1 MSRNDFVI
9 VGKMGMNKGTD
20 KFKPFEVTDNG
31 KGWNSKKINFFVKN
45 DLNYQNLTVR
55 GGYSDKNK
63 VVYTLVKDETTG
75 KYKSE
80 QIAWDKRLE
89 KSNIEK
95 VAEFK
100 KFVIVMGKDLE
111 GNDIRMEFIHE
122 WDFID
127 NIKFICEDEQYK
139 DKLWRVMGEV
149 VTSEWKGKYY
159 TNFVPSR
166 IYLVDDTTEQVS
178 EGVLEFHYGEGA
190 IVDCFEDL
198 KKIVLNG
205 YTRQYDGSKKED
217 IGVPVKGL
225 EIDFSNVAEDKR
237 EKIYKKYLEIFTVDG
252 EEFKKIGLK
261 VKYLKGTE
269 TVEFDESMLDEEQL
283 ENIELGLTTL
293 EEVKAEMGVGKGNF
307 TEVTK
312 VAGLAR
318 GYSKGGVDTGMTLEN
333 YIPKDDVMEDLH
345 EEEVVEDEDDDLD
358 LLDLDL

>member
-80 QIAWDKRLE
+80 QISWDKRLE
-89 KSNIEK
+89 KSNVEK

-100 KFVIVMGKDLE
+100 KFVIVMGKDSE

-127 NIKFICEDEQYK
+127 SIKFICEDEQYK
-139 DKLWRVMGEV
+139 DKLWKVMGEV

-159 TNFVPSR
+159 TSFVP
-166 IYLVDDTTEQVS
+166 
-178 EGVLEFHYGEGA
+178 
-190 IVDCFEDL
+190 
-198 KKIVLNG
+198 
-205 YTRQYDGSKKED
+205 
-217 IGVPVKGL
+217 
-225 EIDFSNVAEDKR
+225 
-237 EKIYKKYLEIFTVDG
+237 
-252 EEFKKIGLK
+252 
-261 VKYLKGTE
+261 
-269 TVEFDESMLDEEQL
+269 
-283 ENIELGLTTL
+283 
-293 EEVKAEMGVGKGNF
+293 
-307 TEVTK
+307 
-312 VAGLAR
+312 
-318 GYSKGGVDTGMTLEN
+318 
-333 YIPKDDVMEDLH
+333 
-345 EEEVVEDEDDDLD
+345 
-358 LLDLDL
+358 